1 MGKRNKAKAK
11 LLSFV
16 VTLKSDVFF
25 DKVPNVKMMDSLSF
39 RFAILSFAKEKMS
52 EKNLQ
57 LMLSN
62 LTVYNDQREETENY
76 LCHCNLIS
84 I

>member
-1 MGKRNKAKAK
+1 
-11 LLSFV
+11 LSFV
-16 VTLKSDVFF
+16 VTLKSDVLF

-62 LTVYNDQREETENY
+62 LTVYNDQKEETENY
-76 LCHCNLIS
+76 LCHCNLIKN

>member
-76 LCHCNLIS
+76 LCHCSLIS

>member
-1 MGKRNKAKAK
+1 
-11 LLSFV
+11 LSFV
-16 VTLKSDVFF
+16 VTLKSDVLF

-62 LTVYNDQREETENY
+62 LTVYNDKREETENY